1 MYPILYNTNGIYFH
15 NGKGK
20 LVDCISCVVS
30 EELNGDYSLEFTYP
44 ITGPLFNELLEG
56 GSVSVICPHMEILTG
71 TGFVPMRAA
80 EWFDIYK
87 HSIPINGVVTFYAN
101 HVSRRLAR
109 LVYAGGKIGTGTG
122 SVDGVLNRAQP
133 SVSNGYDGL
142 RFYTSPHSPPAVR
155 DIDVPVQS
163 VLATYIGAEN
173 SFVSNFGGDFI
184 WTSDSLVNTEHTPPL
199 TTRGY
204 YVSHRGED
212 RGAEIRYGFNMTD
225 VENVEDSID
234 TYNAVVPYWED
245 SDGNRVFANGFL
257 VQSDPPQ
264 TPIRAVPLNCSAWYD
279 TQPTSEQLISTAQ
292 NHLANH
298 TPWNVVE
305 TLTVDFINGVEI
317 DPHGAEIALGD
328 TVHIYWKDG
337 KIDSTLRVVSYKYDA
352 LAERYSELKLGTQ
365 QTHFV
370 AVTGA
375 ESYSGATGGG
385 SSGGGL
391 PSGGTQGQALFKNSS
406 ADGDAIWSDLPTKLT
421 NVSTPTVAVAN
432 CTGTIRSTLQVLSND
447 DGSIFCL
454 SGRLAITGYA
464 RRSGNPGVSI
474 DFGFPIRITRNIDVG
489 IRGENGREYV
499 YLELVEDGTCH
510 LRTSE
515 SYTNAT
521 GSTLTLQV
529 PCAIIFNMAGET

>member
-1 MYPILYNTNGIYFH
+1 MYPILYNSDGIYFH

-56 GSVSVICPHMEILTG
+56 GSVSVICPHMRLLSG
-71 TGFVPMRAA
+71 AFVHMRAA

-87 HSIPINGVVTFYAN
+87 HSTPINGVVTFYAN

-122 SVDGVLNRAQP
+122 SVDGVLNRSQP
-133 SVSNGYDGL
+133 SVSTGYDGL
-142 RFYTSPHSPPAVR
+142 RFFVAPYSPPAVR
-155 DIDVPVQS
+155 DTDVPVQS

-184 WTSDSLVNTEHTPPL
+184 WTSASLYNTQNTPPL
-199 TTRGY
+199 TTNGY

-245 SDGNRVFANGFL
+245 SDGNRVFATGFL

-279 TQPTSEQLISTAQ
+279 TAPTSDQLIATAE

-337 KIDSTLRVVSYKYDA
+337 KIDATLRVVSYKYDV

-370 AVTGA
+370 AVTGS

-385 SSGGGL
+385 SGGGL
-391 PSGGTQGQALFKNSS
+391 PSGGTVGQVLTKNSS
-406 ADGDAIWSDLPTKLT
+406 ADGDAIWADIVETGTDGMWTYRKWSDGTAECWGSITRTTAFTAWASPVYYGTTYALNEAYPTGLF
-421 NVSTPTVAVAN
+421 VDTPTVIAAVSASN
-432 CTGTIRSTLQVLSND
+432 AADIWLGVDSTRPGDATQSP
-447 DGSIFCL
+447 SY
-454 SGRLAITGYA
+454 YA
-464 RRSGNPGVSI
+464 LRINPGNNTTFTVSI
-474 DFGFPIRITRNIDVG
+474 HAI
-489 IRGENGREYV
+489 GRWK
-499 YLELVEDGTCH
+499 T
-510 LRTSE
+510 
-515 SYTNAT
+515 
-521 GSTLTLQV
+521 
-529 PCAIIFNMAGET
+529 